1 MRATELSRRMARLVR
16 AWERSGEPRGAFAR
30 RHGLTVSQFDYWKRR
45 VRRAAVAPAFV
56 PVQVLPESPAPP
68 AAAGAAIELALPGGA
83 RLTIPD
89 GVSATTLQ
97 TVLTAVRTAC

>member
-1 MRATELSRRMARLVR
+1 MTRLVR
-16 AWERSGEPRGAFAR
+16 AWERSGEPRRAFAR

-45 VRRAAVAPAFV
+45 VRRTAIAPTLV
-56 PVQVLPESPAPP
+56 PVQVLPEPEAPR
-68 AAAGAAIELALPGGA
+68 ASAAIELALPGGA

-89 GVSATTLQ
+89 GVSAATLQ

>member
-16 AWERSGEPRGAFAR
+16 AWERSGEPRRAFAR

-45 VRRAAVAPAFV
+45 VRRATAPTFV
-56 PVQVLPESPAPP
+56 PVQVLPESLAPP
-68 AAAGAAIELALPGGA
+68 ASAGAAIELALPGGA

-89 GVSATTLQ
+89 GVSAATLQ

>member
-1 MRATELSRRMARLVR
+1 
-16 AWERSGEPRGAFAR
+16 
-30 RHGLTVSQFDYWKRR
+30 
-45 VRRAAVAPAFV
+45 VRRAAGPMFV

-68 AAAGAAIELALPGGA
+68 ASAGAVIELALPGSA

-89 GVSATTLQ
+89 GVSAATLQ